1 MLLVGEI
8 QSWLL
13 LSYQLAR
20 NVIFFFPCWDVM
32 INFVCCLYTFVR
44 HVCFFLDYLVW
55 FCLEPQFAADCVVC
69 NHKTL
74 VFFYTTSLCC
84 LLSWVRLW
92 NTSVLCTTSEAK
104 FMLLLLDS
112 TCKFTFSLLKRL
124 HLRAQQCACFHLYG
138 AVYFCVFWVAFFIVL
153 TNKPH
158 ATFLLMCRLRQ
169 SPGFLMKAIGR
180 HYCVRTD
187 SFCLGK
193 NSRGWVELLLAYRG
207 ARLLEFDPDGT
218 SQIWSRRD

>member
-1 MLLVGEI
+1 MAQMSEMIKAVISFCVFVMLLVGEI

-20 NVIFFFPCWDVM
+20 NVISFFPRWDVM

-84 LLSWVRLW
+84 LLSCVRLW

-112 TCKFTFSLLKRL
+112 TCKSTFSLLKGL

-138 AVYFCVFWVAFFIVL
+138 AVYV
-153 TNKPH
+153 
-158 ATFLLMCRLRQ
+158 
-169 SPGFLMKAIGR
+169 
-180 HYCVRTD
+180 
-187 SFCLGK
+187 
-193 NSRGWVELLLAYRG
+193 
-207 ARLLEFDPDGT
+207 
-218 SQIWSRRD
+218 